1 MSVSAKPLLL
11 VATSNAHKLAEL
23 RLLLPEFDVQ
33 GFVAP
38 GQPPEDGATYL
49 ENARIKARH
58 ARAHARADA
67 WVAGE
72 DSGIEAAALG
82 GRPGVASAR
91 WAHEGVSALL
101 EALWGETD
109 RRVRYVSELVAI
121 APGGEELRGTGTL
134 EGTVS
139 DTPRGS
145 GGFGYDPIVVPLGET
160 MTVAELGD
168 AWKNEHSHRALAAR
182 ALAEELASRR
192 AR

>member
-1 MSVSAKPLLL
+1 VSVSAKPLLL

-23 RLLLPEFDVQ
+23 RLLLPEFDVE

-49 ENARIKARH
+49 DNARIKARH
-58 ARAHARADA
+58 ARAHAPADG

-72 DSGIEAAALG
+72 DSGIEAAVLG

-91 WAHEGVSALL
+91 WADDGIAALL
-101 EALWGETD
+101 EALEGETE
-109 RRVRYVSELVAI
+109 RRARYVSELVVI
-121 APGGEELRGTGTL
+121 APDGEELRGTGTL
-134 EGTVS
+134 EGAVT
-139 DTPRGS
+139 DAPRGNE
-145 GGFGYDPIVVPLGET
+145 GFGYDPIVVPVGET

-168 AWKNEHSHRALAAR
+168 AWKNEHSHRALAAQ
-182 ALAEELASRR
+182 ALAEQLAFRR